1 MHSSDCKRLRNRP
14 ALLFTAIWTAA
25 ALACA
30 LQCTARAAEQGALIV
45 SVTSANA
52 EAVAGAQVEL
62 RGQGNSFPRTLVTNE
77 RGQILA
83 KRLDSG
89 TYTVVVSASG
99 FLAAERTV
107 IITAGETGRLDVEL
121 KIRPLEQTVVV
132 SSTQTP
138 EQLADVP
145 TAVTVL
151 NSAAIENSPALTLD
165 DFLRRVPSFSL
176 FRRTSSLV
184 AQPTTEGVSLR
195 GIGASGV
202 SRTLVFLDGVPVNDP
217 VGSWVYWAEI
227 PKIQIKDIEVAPGG
241 VSSLYGSSA
250 MAGVIDITT
259 KQPRTP
265 TVAIDGFAGSD
276 STADADYL
284 AGNSRGRW
292 SYSSGGSF
300 FRTGGYRLVAEP
312 FRGSVDVPAN
322 SRHETA
328 NGRIGFQATK
338 NTELFLDGRFF
349 NEDRGNGTRLQN
361 NSTREGAVNAGL
373 RSHTPGGNEW
383 RVNVFSFDQIFHS
396 SFSAV
401 ASDRQS
407 ETLSLVQQEPAY
419 GYGGNAQWSRPV
431 LRRNLVSIGGDA
443 RWTYAR
449 DQENA
454 FSPAGANTAK
464 RRIPGEQ
471 ALAGAFVQDFWNAS
485 SRVDLIFGVRADV
498 WKNYGASL
506 TQTSP
511 SSGTTTVTEFAAV
524 SKSTV
529 TPHAGLVLH
538 LTHGLSARAG
548 FYQGFRAP
556 TLDELYRGFRVGNVV
571 TLANPDLGPERVT
584 GYEFGLN
591 QQANANFFWRVTAFS
606 DRLENPVSNVTINVT
621 PTLITNQRE
630 NLGFVNVK
638 GIAVDANYRFPRGI
652 DANASYLFDEAVVG
666 SFPQNPAIAGNL
678 LPQVPKHRA
687 TLSASY
693 RGWEHVMVSAEGLYE
708 SHRFD
713 DVSNNF
719 KLGSFFVLGAR
730 ASRQFGERW
739 TPFIEIENLLNRQY
753 SVVATPLPEIGT
765 PFMILGGMRFQWS
778 GGGNSR

>member
-1 MHSSDCKRLRNRP
+1 MAIDFMRKRRRCGPTLLRIACI
-14 ALLFTAIWTAA
+14 ALTLGCVFQGT
-25 ALACA
+25 C
-30 LQCTARAAEQGALIV
+30 RAAENKGAV
-45 SVTSANA
+45 EVTVNSSSGMPI
-52 EAVAGAQVEL
+52 AGAQVVL
-62 RGQGNSFPRTLVTNE
+62 RTQQNALLETRVTDGSGQVLMAGLDEGNYSVA
-77 RGQILA
+77 I
-83 KRLDSG
+83 S
-89 TYTVVVSASG
+89 SSG
-99 FLAAERTV
+99 FSVAKQDVA
-107 IITAGETGRLDVEL
+107 ISAGETAHVTVEL
-121 KIRPLEQTVVV
+121 RILPVEQMIVV

-145 TAVTVL
+145 IPVTIL
-151 NSAAIENSPALTLD
+151 NSAALENSPSITLD
-165 DFLRRVPSFSL
+165 DFLRQVPSFSL

-202 SRTLVFLDGVPVNDP
+202 SRTLVFLDGVPMNDP
-217 VGSWVYWAEI
+217 VGSWIYWAAI

-250 MAGVIDITT
+250 MAGVIDVTS

-265 TVAIDGFAGSD
+265 TVELEGLAGSG
-276 STADADYL
+276 STADLDYL
-284 AGNSRGRW
+284 AGSSHGRW

-300 FRTGGYRLVAEP
+300 FRTGGYTLVPEP

-322 SRHETA
+322 SQHETA
-328 NGRIGFQATK
+328 NARVGFQATQ

-361 NSTREGAVNAGL
+361 NSTREGALNAGL
-373 RSHTPGGNEW
+373 HSRGSSGNEW
-383 RVNVFSFDQIFHS
+383 RVNIFSFDQIFHS

-401 ASDRQS
+401 APDRQS
-407 ETLSLVQQEPAY
+407 ETLSLLQREPAY
-419 GYGGNAQWSRPV
+419 GYGGNVLWSRPI
-431 LRRNLVSIGGDA
+431 LHRNLVSAGGDA
-443 RWTYAR
+443 RWTFAR

-454 FSPAGANTAK
+454 FSLVGANTTN

-471 ALAGAFVQDFWNAS
+471 ALAGAFLQDFLNAS
-485 SRVDLIFGVRADV
+485 SRLNVIFGVRADV

-511 SSGTTTVTEFAAV
+511 STGTTTITQFPGV
-524 SKSTV
+524 SKSTI

-538 LTHGLSARAG
+538 LVHGLRARAG

-556 TLDELYRGFRVGNVV
+556 TLDELYRGFRVGSVV
-571 TLANPDLGPERVT
+571 TLANANLGPERVT

-591 QQANANFFWRVTAFS
+591 QQAGANFFWRVTAFA
-606 DRLENPVSNVTINVT
+606 DRLKDPVSNVTISAT

-638 GIAVDANYRFPRGI
+638 GIEASADYRAVRGV
-652 DANASYLFDEAVVG
+652 DLTASYVFEQPVVG
-666 SFPQNPAIAGNL
+666 SFPQNMALAGNL

-687 TLSASY
+687 TLIASY
-693 RGWEHVMVSAEGLYE
+693 RGWQRIVASVSGLYE

-719 KLGSFFVLGAR
+719 KLGSFLVVGAR
-730 ASRQFGERW
+730 VSRQFGERW
-739 TPFIEIENLLNRQY
+739 MPFVEVENLLDRQY
-753 SVVATPLPEIGT
+753 PVAATPVPQIGT
-765 PFMILGGMRFQWS
+765 PFMVLGGVRFQWS
-778 GGGNSR
+778 GT